1 MQQKVEVVKF
11 QKLWP
16 LGQSDVFNV
25 HWSEPAAVCNEK
37 YKILT
42 ESCWAGLIQ
51 PVMMVTRVWSLY
63 LMICF
68 TVKTRP
74 HSQLSSVYSIL
85 VLNIEHKPCM
95 MIISQTYWRWRLCFQ
110 QLSRSDARCKY
121 FFWLLTSTLQYESH
135 CSDHH
140 QLCRHHSL
148 LSVQTTR
155 FVKITDSIILM
166 TGRCRNT
173 HIPKSKSQKSLWIFV
188 FLCPCFI
195 VSCFFV
201 VVISP
206 ILQKQ

>member
-1 MQQKVEVVKF
+1 MFIYLGKIS
-11 QKLWP
+11 LWA
-16 LGQSDVFNV
+16 LDVFNV
-25 HWSEPAAVCNEK
+25 HWSEPAAVCNKK

-110 QLSRSDARCKY
+110 QWSSGDARCKY
-121 FFWLLTSTLQYESH
+121 FFWLLTSTLQHESH
-135 CSDHH
+135 CSDPH

-148 LSVQTTR
+148 LSVETTR
-155 FVKITDSIILM
+155 FVKITDSILDDIQMLKYS
-166 TGRCRNT
+166 RSLN
-173 HIPKSKSQKSLWIFV
+173 PKNPCGYSSSFVPVSL
-188 FLCPCFI
+188 FL
-195 VSCFFV
+195 VS
-201 VVISP
+201 
-206 ILQKQ
+206 LLL

>member
-1 MQQKVEVVKF
+1 MIVAPLLPLYSLNTGEVKASRSCHW
-11 QKLWP
+11 KLNFRNCVHSVS
-16 LGQSDVFNV
+16 QMCFNV

-110 QLSRSDARCKY
+110 QWSSGDARCKY
-121 FFWLLTSTLQYESH
+121 FFWLLTSTLQHESH

-148 LSVQTTR
+148 LSV
-155 FVKITDSIILM
+155 
-166 TGRCRNT
+166 
-173 HIPKSKSQKSLWIFV
+173 
-188 FLCPCFI
+188 
-195 VSCFFV
+195 
-201 VVISP
+201 
-206 ILQKQ
+206 

>member
-74 HSQLSSVYSIL
+74 HSQLSSCIFNPSPQHWTQAMHDDNFSNIL
-85 VLNIEHKPCM
+85 K
-95 MIISQTYWRWRLCFQ
+95 
-110 QLSRSDARCKY
+110 
-121 FFWLLTSTLQYESH
+121 
-135 CSDHH
+135 
-140 QLCRHHSL
+140 
-148 LSVQTTR
+148 
-155 FVKITDSIILM
+155 VKIVFPAVEQEWCKVQIFLLIADLNSPTWITLFWSFSALQA
-166 TGRCRNT
+166 
-173 HIPKSKSQKSLWIFV
+173 PLSLA
-188 FLCPCFI
+188 
-195 VSCFFV
+195 
-201 VVISP
+201 SP
-206 ILQKQ
+206 NNQVC